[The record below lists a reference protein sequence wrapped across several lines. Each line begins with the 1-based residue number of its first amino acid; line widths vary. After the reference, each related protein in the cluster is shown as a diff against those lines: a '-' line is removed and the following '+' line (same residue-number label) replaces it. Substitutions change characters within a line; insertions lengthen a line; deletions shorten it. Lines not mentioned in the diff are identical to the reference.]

1 MNPILY
7 IVIIIIVVLLFVMY
21 VIMNNINK
29 AEEPKDEKF
38 PYKVGDKLLSDK
50 ELMFYK
56 SLKPIT
62 DELGYSIMCKV
73 RLADLAITPRGIPQY
88 MKYFNYVRS
97 KHIDFV
103 ICSEDTTPIF
113 AIEVD
118 DKTHDNERN
127 QQSDTFKNRIFEG
140 SSVKLLRYRTW
151 TKEQLKQDFSLKK
164 AENN

>member
-1 MNPILY
+1 MNPLLY
-7 IVIIIIVVLLFVMY
+7 IIIIIIVVLLFVMY

-29 AEEPKDEKF
+29 SEEPKDDKI
-38 PYKVGDKLLSDK
+38 PYKVGDKLLTDK
-50 ELMFYK
+50 ELKFYQ

-62 DELGYSIMCKV
+62 DELGFNIMCKV

-88 MKYFNYVRS
+88 MKWFNYVRS

-103 ICSEDTTPIF
+103 ICSEDTTPLF
-113 AIEVD
+113 AVEVD
-118 DKTHDNERN
+118 DKTHDNERS

-151 TKEQLKQDFSLKK
+151 TTEQLKQDFTPGNK
-164 AENN
+164 